1 MPLVYVEATA
11 VGWPTSSGTLS
22 RQPGSIRAMRDQA
35 RALVA
40 VGRIREAVE
49 LANRILERSRDPRGS
64 TGWAAIYIAYELVV
78 HGPAE
83 AALGVHRAVAR
94 WGRALPADQAG
105 ARETRSALSGALYSS
120 GELVAADSLVP
131 TTLDSVPN
139 DVVFLYWHGVIA
151 ARRRPSR
158 SRAHVGSAREPHH
171 AVSAWSEHARALGDC
186 RIARQRGRGITAGA
200 PGQRGRCYAS
210 HAAPQAQSHAASRRS
225 RVQGAG
231 DTGRL
236 IARALPLLN
245 QATR

>member
-78 HGPAE
+78 HGHAE

-151 ARRRPSR
+151 ARRGDRLEAERTSDRLANLTTPYLHGANTLARSEIAALLGNVAEASRLARQANAEGVTPATLHPRPNLM
-158 SRAHVGSAREPHH
+158 PL
-171 AVSAWSEHARALGDC
+171 LGDP
-186 RIARQRGRGITAGA
+186 AFK
-200 PGQRGRCYAS
+200 
-210 HAAPQAQSHAASRRS
+210 
-225 RVQGAG
+225 
-231 DTGRL
+231 
-236 IARALPLLN
+236 ALVTPVG
-245 QATR
+245 